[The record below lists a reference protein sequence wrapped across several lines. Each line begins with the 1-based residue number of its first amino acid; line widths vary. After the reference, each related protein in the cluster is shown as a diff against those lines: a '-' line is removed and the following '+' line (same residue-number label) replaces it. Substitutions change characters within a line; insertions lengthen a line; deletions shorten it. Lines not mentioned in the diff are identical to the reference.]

1 MKRGALLIL
10 VSMLISHFAFAEHTT
25 YNAEKGVIK
34 NDLSLEYTEKLGLKK
49 AQILNIEVFNDSTLK
64 VYINEC
70 SFCGAFRNPK
80 VRDDIAHKTLDWFLN
95 RSDYKKGKVEWYN
108 KSKVQIMSISG
119 SLSASEIKLGSSC
132 SIK

>member
-1 MKRGALLIL
+1 MKRGILLIL
-10 VSMLISHFAFAEHTT
+10 LSMLISHFALAEQIT

-34 NDLSLEYTEKLGLKK
+34 NDLSLEYSKKLGLKK
-49 AQILNIEVFNDSTLK
+49 AQILTIEVVNDSTLK

-95 RSDYKKGKVEWYN
+95 RSGYKKGTVEWYN

>member
-1 MKRGALLIL
+1 MKRGTLLIL
-10 VSMLISHFAFAEHTT
+10 VSMLISHFALAEQIT
-25 YNAEKGVIK
+25 YNAEKAVIK

-49 AQILNIEVFNDSTLK
+49 AQILNIEVVNDSTLK

-95 RSDYKKGKVEWYN
+95 RSGYKKGTVEWYN

>member
-1 MKRGALLIL
+1 
-10 VSMLISHFAFAEHTT
+10 
-25 YNAEKGVIK
+25 
-34 NDLSLEYTEKLGLKK
+34 
-49 AQILNIEVFNDSTLK
+49 K

-95 RSDYKKGKVEWYN
+95 RSGYKQGKVEWYN

>member
-1 MKRGALLIL
+1 MKRGILLIL
-10 VSMLISHFAFAEHTT
+10 VSMLISHFALAEQTT
-25 YNAEKGVIK
+25 YNAEKAVIK
-34 NDLSLEYTEKLGLKK
+34 NDLSLEYSKKLGLKK
-49 AQILNIEVFNDSTLK
+49 AQILNIEVVNDSTLK

-95 RSDYKKGKVEWYN
+95 RSGYKKGTVEWYN